1 MVRATYLLQLLAG
14 IGFLL
19 IMPGC
24 SSLGRMS
31 PLRPVEQAYVFQP
44 AKYPKGKWTPSG
56 INFED
61 AWFESADGTK
71 LHGWF
76 VAHPNPRGVALV
88 CHGNAGNVT
97 LMAESLDILSH
108 RHGLSVMSFD
118 YRGYG
123 RSEGKPSEEGIL
135 QDGRAARRWL
145 ADRTGVRERD
155 IILMGQSLGGAV
167 AVDMAAKDGARG
179 LVLVSTFTSLP
190 DVGAKHAAV
199 LLPHWNMTLR
209 LDSLSK
215 IRNYSGPVLVSHG
228 DEDEVIPFEQGEQL
242 YAAAPGPK
250 QFFRDVG
257 ARHNDPRSEEYRQL
271 FEEFLISLDTPRQAP
286 VAAAAEMGEDNVGF
300 SE

>member
-1 MVRATYLLQLLAG
+1 MVRATHMFALLAG
-14 IGFLL
+14 ISFLL

-24 SSLGRMS
+24 SSMGRMS
-31 PLRPVEQAYVFQP
+31 PLRPVEQAFVFQP
-44 AKYPKGKWTPSG
+44 AKYPRGQWKPELN
-56 INFED
+56 IED
-61 AWFESADGTK
+61 AWFQASDGTK

-97 LMAESLDILSH
+97 MMAESLDILSH

-135 QDGRAARRWL
+135 QDGRAARHWL
-145 ADRTGVRERD
+145 AERTGTPERD

-190 DVGAKHAAV
+190 DVGAKHAAL
-199 LLPHWNMTLR
+199 LLPRWNMTLR

-215 IRNYSGPVLVSHG
+215 IRNYSGPVLISHG
-228 DEDEVIPFEQGEQL
+228 DEDEVIPFEQGEEL

-257 ARHNDPRSEEYRQL
+257 ARHNDPRSEEYRRML
-271 FEEFLISLDTPRQAP
+271 EEFLSSLDARGQVPEATV
-286 VAAAAEMGEDNVGF
+286 VAEGADSVGF
-300 SE
+300 TE